1 MSDPQLLKLT
11 ASEPL
16 TIEQEY
22 EMQETWRH
30 DEDSKIIPIDLI
42 ISNETLAFVYRCICV
57 ATFSECTFLV
67 LNKAVYEQTQDEI
80 GKDFTRAIHFKLK
93 NRLFDFVSFQRR

>member
-22 EMQETWRH
+22 EMQETWRN
-30 DEDSKIIPIDLI
+30 DEDSEELFLLLFKIFPIQIAQKLYWV
-42 ISNETLAFVYRCICV
+42 LV
-57 ATFSECTFLV
+57 TF
-67 LNKAVYEQTQDEI
+67 
-80 GKDFTRAIHFKLK
+80 
-93 NRLFDFVSFQRR
+93 

>member
-30 DEDSKIIPIDLI
+30 DEDSK
-42 ISNETLAFVYRCICV
+42 N
-57 ATFSECTFLV
+57 FSSC
-67 LNKAVYEQTQDEI
+67 
-80 GKDFTRAIHFKLK
+80 
-93 NRLFDFVSFQRR
+93 